1 MRLDHLLSKR
11 KSRGCFIIGFS
22 KREIKSFRW
31 RCVQG
36 KHPSTSRT
44 RWLRPVRPRVLH
56 WRRCGRLGGCRI
68 KLNKQLRCLF
78 GGVAQLGEHLPC
90 KQGVMSSNLTISTRI
105 YGFESAKFTWMITY
119 LDNFTLIKIIKETY
133 VDLIVTDIRFY
144 QTNTCIRFDNTNQ
157 FKQQTKS

>member
-1 MRLDHLLSKR
+1 MNLSLKA
-11 KSRGCFIIGFS
+11 SFHPQLHPVMCS
-22 KREIKSFRW
+22 QNLAQNFRW

-68 KLNKQLRCLF
+68 KFHR
-78 GGVAQLGEHLPC
+78 VTS
-90 KQGVMSSNLTISTRI
+90 V
-105 YGFESAKFTWMITY
+105 ITY

-144 QTNTCIRFDNTNQ
+144 RMKDFERNDSFDVNKPIQATKQVLEIRFE
-157 FKQQTKS
+157 FKLV